1 MGAAEK
7 GFQTLINSRS
17 VQSFKELRSRPPRP
31 LKKYIWISLANC
43 FLFFSAFLLYLL
55 VALSTPIIKDI
66 FLFRIQFTSEGGNAP
81 SPTATDLRFGVWG
94 LCASSTLP
102 GFVECYGPRLGY
114 DIPQSILDIVGYQNI
129 IDGVDEAL
137 TTILVLHPITAGLA
151 FATIFTAL
159 FLESHAMCIISLVL
173 SIVTIILGALVFAID
188 IGLGVIGRIK
198 IAALDNY
205 QYTVSWGP
213 AVWMILAGLICL
225 LVGMILLSITVCECC
240 GVHEFDDEDEEK
252 ERETLNAV

>member
-1 MGAAEK
+1 MVIIEK
-7 GFQTLINSRS
+7 GFERLINSRS
-17 VQSFKELRSRPPRP
+17 VQSFKELRSHPPRP

-55 VALSTPIIKDI
+55 VALSTPVIKDI
-66 FLFRIQFTSEGGNAP
+66 FLFRIEFTQEGGNAP

-94 LCASSTLP
+94 LCAYSSLP

-114 DIPQSILDIVGYQNI
+114 DIPQSILDIVGYQDI

-137 TTILVLHPITAGLA
+137 TAILVLHPITAGLA

-173 SIVTIILGALVFAID
+173 SIITIIVGALVFAID
-188 IGLGVIGRIK
+188 IGLGVIGHIK

-205 QYTVSWGP
+205 QYSVSWGP
-213 AVWMILAGLICL
+213 AVWMVLAGLVCL
-225 LVGMILLSITVCECC
+225 LVGMILLSVIVCECC
-240 GVHEFDDEDEEK
+240 GVHEFDEDEGEK
-252 ERETLNAV
+252 EETLNEA